1 MNPND
6 PQPPTTINLT
16 SPMNHDI
23 PAVNEPSK
31 IPVDILIVEDNNADL
46 MIMQEALLETGLS
59 ANLHTAVNGEEAMK
73 FLRRVGDYSNA
84 PRPHLIL
91 LDLNM
96 PRKNGYEVLEEIKSD
111 RLLMRIPVVI
121 LTTSQADED
130 ISRAYAAHANCY
142 IRKPV
147 DFHNFCEIMTRI
159 KTFWFETVS
168 LSAHPSHRS

>member
-1 MNPND
+1 MNPD
-6 PQPPTTINLT
+6 FPEG
-16 SPMNHDI
+16 
-23 PAVNEPSK
+23 NEPSK
-31 IPVDILIVEDNNADL
+31 SPVDILIVEDNNADL

-73 FLRRVGDYSNA
+73 FLRRVGDYSTA

-121 LTTSQADED
+121 RLPP
-130 ISRAYAAHANCY
+130 
-142 IRKPV
+142 KPMRIFRV
-147 DFHNFCEIMTRI
+147 PTPHTRI
-159 KTFWFETVS
+159 VTFGNRLISTTF
-168 LSAHPSHRS
+168 AR